1 MDTQA
6 KATTEDLACRACAL
20 NGVELY
26 HVECPDP
33 RSRRGGVLRVFI
45 DHHEGGVT
53 HEDCIRVSRQ
63 LSALLDVEDPFAGSY
78 TLEVSS
84 PGMERGLYTPK
95 HFETNAGKPVRLRT
109 YAPVEGRRRFDARL
123 LRTENGRVVLDVEEG
138 REVAVSLSNIAKAH
152 LRADPFPPPSGRA
165 GRKARPGNQRARRS
179 KSSRRKKR

>member
-1 MDTQA
+1 MDEQA
-6 KATTEDLACRACAL
+6 RAMTEELARRACTL
-20 NGVELY
+20 NGVEFY
-26 HVECPDP
+26 HIECPDS

-45 DHHEGGVT
+45 DRPEGGVT

-95 HFETNAGKPVRLRT
+95 HFEANAGNPVRLRT

-123 LRTENGRVVLDVEEG
+123 LRTENGHVVLDVEG
-138 REVAVSLSNIAKAH
+138 CEVAISLSNIAKAH
-152 LRADPFPPPSGRA
+152 LRAAPFPPPLGRA
-165 GRKARPGNQRARRS
+165 GRKARSGNQRARRS

>member
-1 MDTQA
+1 MDAQA
-6 KATTEDLACRACAL
+6 KVKTEELAHQACAL
-20 NGVELY
+20 SGVELY
-26 HVECPDP
+26 HMECPDL

-45 DHHEGGVT
+45 DRPEGGVT

-63 LSALLDVEDPFAGSY
+63 LSAFMDVEDLSAGAY

-95 HFETNAGKPVRLRT
+95 HFEANAEKPVRLRT

-123 LRTENGRVVLDVEEG
+123 LRTENGHVVLDVEG
-138 REVAVSLSNIAKAH
+138 CEVAISLSNIAKAH
-152 LRADPFPPPSGRA
+152 LQADPFLPPSGRA
-165 GRKARPGNQRARRS
+165 GRKTRSGNQRARRP